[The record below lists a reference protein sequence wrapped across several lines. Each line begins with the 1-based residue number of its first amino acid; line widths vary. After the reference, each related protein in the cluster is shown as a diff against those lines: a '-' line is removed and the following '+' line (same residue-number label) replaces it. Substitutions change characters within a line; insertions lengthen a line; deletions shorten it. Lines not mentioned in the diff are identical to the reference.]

1 MKKIFSLLVLGASI
15 ALPGLLKAQ
24 DLATGTHYNLIIG
37 TYTQPGKSEGIYVY
51 DFNYATGEVKYK
63 SVAKGVQNPSFLAIS
78 KNRKFVYAVN
88 ETGGENK
95 GGVSAFAFD
104 APTGALTFINKQNSE
119 GDHPCYISVDKKSKN
134 VFVGNYTGGN
144 LSVLNILPNGGI
156 SPAVQTI
163 QHVGTSV
170 NKDRQEKAHMHC
182 SVLSPDGKYVFTA
195 DLGTDEVTSYR
206 YSPWNVQTPLA
217 QASVTKVLAGSGP
230 RHLTFHPNGKY
241 AYLVQE
247 LNASVSAYDCK
258 NGKLTLKQTISMV
271 SDDFKGKVG
280 AADIHVSPD
289 GKFLYASNR
298 GDANDIAIYSI
309 DKIGKLVFVGSQ
321 STLGKTPRNFAI
333 DPSGK
338 FLLVANQE
346 TDDIYVFKRDLATG
360 LLTKTAH
367 KINVGAPV
375 FLNFVS
381 TKK

>member
-1 MKKIFSLLVLGASI
+1 MKKIFSILILSVSI

-24 DLATGTHYNLIIG
+24 EQTAGTHYNLIIG

-51 DFNYATGEVKYK
+51 DFNDATGEVKYK
-63 SVAKGVQNPSFLAIS
+63 SVAKGVENPSFLAIS

-88 ETGGENK
+88 ELGGEKK

-104 APTGALTFINKQNSE
+104 APSGQLTFINKQNSE

-134 VFVGNYTGGN
+134 VIVGNYTGGN
-144 LSVLNILPNGGI
+144 LSVLNILPKGGL

-170 NKDRQEKAHMHC
+170 NKERQEKAHMHC
-182 SVLSPDGKYVFTA
+182 TILSPDEKYVFTS
-195 DLGTDEVTSYR
+195 DLGTDEVTSYK

-230 RHLTFHPNGKY
+230 RHLAFHPNGKW

-247 LNASVSAYDCK
+247 LNASVNAYDCK
-258 NGKLTLKQTISMV
+258 NGKLMLKQTISMV
-271 SDDFKGKVG
+271 ADNFKGKVG

-360 LLTKTAH
+360 LLTQTEN

>member
-1 MKKIFSLLVLGASI
+1 MKKILSLLLLSAST
-15 ALPGLLKAQ
+15 AFPGMLKAQ
-24 DLATGTHYNLIIG
+24 DQTSGTHYNLIIG

-51 DFNYATGEVKYK
+51 DFNDATGEVKYK
-63 SVAKGVQNPSFLAIS
+63 SVAKGVENPSFLAVS

-88 ETGGENK
+88 ETGGETK

-104 APTGALTFINKQNSE
+104 APSGQLTFINKQNSE

-134 VFVGNYTGGN
+134 VLVGNYTGGN
-144 LSVLNILPNGGI
+144 LSALNILPNGGI

-170 NKDRQEKAHMHC
+170 NKDRQEKAHVHC
-182 SVLSPDGKYVFTA
+182 SILSPDGKYVFTA
-195 DLGTDEVTSYR
+195 DLGTDEVTSYK
-206 YSPWNVQTPLA
+206 YSPWNLQTPLE

-230 RHLTFHPNGKY
+230 RHLAFHPNGKY

-247 LNASVSAYDCK
+247 LNASVNAYDYK
-258 NGKLTLKQTISMV
+258 KGKLTLKQTISMV

-298 GDANDIAIYSI
+298 GDANNLAIYSI
-309 DKIGKLVFVGSQ
+309 DKIGKLVLVGSQ

-346 TDDIYVFKRDLATG
+346 TDDVYVFRRDLATG
-360 LLTKTAH
+360 LLTKTEH

-381 TKK
+381 AKK

>member
-1 MKKIFSLLVLGASI
+1 MKKIYSLLIFSATM
-15 ALPGLLKAQ
+15 ALPNLLKAQ
-24 DLATGTHYNLIIG
+24 DHKAGTHYNLLIG

-51 DFNYATGEVKYK
+51 DFNDATGEVKYK
-63 SVAKGVQNPSFLAIS
+63 SVAKGVENPSFLAIT

-88 ETGGENK
+88 ELGGEKK

-104 APTGALTFINKQNSE
+104 APTGQLTFINKQNSE
-119 GDHPCYISVDKKSKN
+119 GDHPCYVSVDKKARN

-144 LSVLNILPNGGI
+144 LSVLNILPKGGL

-163 QHVGTSV
+163 QHVGTGA
-170 NKDRQEKAHMHC
+170 NKERQEKAHVHC
-182 SVLSPDGKYVFTA
+182 TILSPDGEYVFVS

-206 YSPWNVQTPLA
+206 YSPWNLQAPLT

-230 RHLTFHPNGKY
+230 RHLAFHPNGKW

-247 LNASVSAYDCK
+247 LNASVNAYDFK
-258 NGKLTLKQTISMV
+258 NGKLLLKQTISMV
-271 SDDFKGKVG
+271 ADDFKGKVG
-280 AADIHVSPD
+280 AADIHISPD
-289 GKFLYASNR
+289 GRFLYASNR
-298 GDANDIAIYSI
+298 GEANNIAIFSI
-309 DKIGKLVFVGSQ
+309 DKIGKLVYVGSQ
-321 STLGKTPRNFAI
+321 SSLGKTPRNFAI

-360 LLTKTAH
+360 LLTPTEN

-381 TKK
+381 INK